1 MEKYILQMTQD
12 AKQANIPLRELARKF
27 LQAKGQN
34 HSALKDLI
42 IRYGKTPNPGLLT
55 QAKQAGELIY
65 NEAGAELPQILQVD
79 PANVPS
85 KYRRFKFYNLLSDN
99 PAVFLSI
106 LTIYEDDK
114 KNNANEL
121 IKVASF
127 QGENSVNIPGGVV
140 EDWRYA
146 PGQALFGKTPQ
157 RTPMSISYFRG
168 NWYPQ
173 IKKDFEK
180 ATGLNAPTTP
190 GAGNLEQLYT
200 AAEWLWKLD
209 QAFIDNYDQIKNN
222 WSRKFA
228 IIAPLMNNYT
238 YPYNDKGEFKVAKDK
253 NIFQKGKKVVLS
265 VARGPFLLL
274 VDNNVFGLG
283 SRIKAAL
290 ETNPQRI
297 IKWWEQTLGGDFSEL
312 EKMAVQGAKKKPFL
326 PGGKSSF
333 DPATITTAL
342 AAASGVLVS
351 INSVLKEVNGAKD
364 ELLKTTDMSALKENQ
379 NLPEIGNVKTPWG
392 NISWGVTNNKAVII
406 YVALGIVAIL
416 GIYYFSRKK

>member
-12 AKQANIPLRELARKF
+12 AKLANIPLRELARKF

-42 IRYGKTPNPGLLT
+42 IRYGKTPNPGLLA

-180 ATGLNAPTTP
+180 ATGLNAPSTP
-190 GAGNLEQLYT
+190 GAGNLEQLY
-200 AAEWLWKLD
+200 AAAQWLWKLD
-209 QAFIDNYDQIKNN
+209 QAFIDNYQTIKNN
-222 WSRKFA
+222 WTNKFA

-253 NIFQKGKKVVLS
+253 NIFQKGKQVVLS
-265 VARGPFLLL
+265 VSRGPFLLL

-351 INSVLKEVNGAKD
+351 INAVLKEVNGTKD
-364 ELLKTTDMSALKENQ
+364 ELLKTTDMSALKQNQ

-392 NISWGVTNNKAVII
+392 DFSWGVTNNKAVII